1 MVAGAATAGQ
11 AGLQLWHQVI
21 GFQIDVVIVD
31 AGPQAP
37 ADGTLHGKA
46 PEGDIDSARES
57 GEETGYEKVRGIG
70 TDEAGAPDLV
80 AIGHWQT
87 WQETGIAPVSFAR
100 RTGLLLGVD
109 SLHADGT
116 DQPSDLIGADGIAR
130 AARISVHIGQAIER
144 RAQELLVDGAQPAQV
159 QSRRSTV
166 RCFSWIERGSLLFQP
181 LKFHVEAADPLL
193 EFWLVGLPLP
203 LSARGS
209 AGVEFG
215 VRVRV

>member
-70 TDEAGAPDLV
+70 TDEAG
-80 AIGHWQT
+80 
-87 WQETGIAPVSFAR
+87 IAPVSFAR

-144 RAQELLVDGAQPAQV
+144 RAQELLVDGAQPVQV